1 MKKAFVLL
9 FVFAA
14 TTVFAQTKKFSAG
27 ISVMP
32 LWSDFIISSDG
43 TTPDVILQVTKETTK
58 GRLGFN
64 ALAMGEY
71 QIKKRLSLRIGLG
84 YSQTG
89 YGPKKIDDIRW
100 SQPAPSEPTAI
111 KINHIN
117 SDVIIPVVL
126 KLHFKRKP
134 NWYGLI
140 GGSSIIM
147 IARATKTTKWF
158 SDGRVETS
166 KMDVG
171 GTENYRKIN
180 SSGIIGGGYEFHLT
194 PKAHLFLEPTF
205 TCNIG
210 TLVKDVPF
218 AYRTFTAGLNTG
230 IRF

>member
-43 TTPDVILQVTKETTK
+43 TTPDDILQIAREDTK
-58 GRLGFN
+58 GTLGFN

-71 QIKKRLSLRIGLG
+71 PIKNRLSLRIGLG

-89 YGPKKIDDIRW
+89 YETPKKELRW
-100 SQPAPSEPTAI
+100 AQPAPSEPTASKFKTI
-111 KINHIN
+111 H
-117 SDVIIPVVL
+117 SDVVIPFVL
-126 KLHFKRKP
+126 KLYSKRKP

-140 GGSSIIM
+140 GGSSVIM
-147 IARATKTTKWF
+147 IGRTQKMTLWYL
-158 SDGRVETS
+158 DDRVETTEA
-166 KMDVG
+166 DVS
-171 GTENYRKIN
+171 GTTNYRKFN